1 MTQLANPQMKL
12 LLIVPHPDDE
22 VYGASGTLMDLI
34 EAGFA
39 VGLVTLTRGEA
50 GRMLGLCETREE
62 LARLREAEL
71 RECLDVIGVQVHEHL
86 NFPDKALAE
95 EPLDDLV
102 EAARSAMQR
111 HKPETV
117 LTFAPNGSNGH
128 PDHVTTHRAVKAA
141 WDSLPESERPQLW
154 YYAAVSPPENEEL
167 LAGWSA
173 PNLRRDVSRHITRKL
188 QAIACHRSQAL
199 STVDFIRK
207 FPERITQETF
217 YVVGD

>member
-1 MTQLANPQMKL
+1 MAATATP
-12 LLIVPHPDDE
+12 ITSPPTGRSRPPGTA
-22 VYGASGTLMDLI
+22 YRRASG
-34 EAGFA
+34 
-39 VGLVTLTRGEA
+39 
-50 GRMLGLCETREE
+50 
-62 LARLREAEL
+62 
-71 RECLDVIGVQVHEHL
+71 
-86 NFPDKALAE
+86 
-95 EPLDDLV
+95 
-102 EAARSAMQR
+102 
-111 HKPETV
+111 
-117 LTFAPNGSNGH
+117 
-128 PDHVTTHRAVKAA
+128 
-141 WDSLPESERPQLW
+141 PQLW

>member
-1 MTQLANPQMKL
+1 MKL

-86 NFPDKALAE
+86 
-95 EPLDDLV
+95 
-102 EAARSAMQR
+102 
-111 HKPETV
+111 
-117 LTFAPNGSNGH
+117 
-128 PDHVTTHRAVKAA
+128 
-141 WDSLPESERPQLW
+141 
-154 YYAAVSPPENEEL
+154 EL
-167 LAGWSA
+167 
-173 PNLRRDVSRHITRKL
+173 SR
-188 QAIACHRSQAL
+188 
-199 STVDFIRK
+199 
-207 FPERITQETF
+207 
-217 YVVGD
+217 